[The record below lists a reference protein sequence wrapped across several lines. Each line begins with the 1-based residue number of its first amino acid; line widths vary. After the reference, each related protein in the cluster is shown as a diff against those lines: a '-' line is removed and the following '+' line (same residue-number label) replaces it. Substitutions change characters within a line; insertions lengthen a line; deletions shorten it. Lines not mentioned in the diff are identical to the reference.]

1 MEEYRN
7 MKHCCVPCNYGTE
20 FLKDFKKHVRTK
32 KHLSNI
38 NPETKLPFLC
48 DCGKQYKHHSSLYN
62 HKKSCKIINK
72 IETTN
77 STPTPAPILSEQT
90 LQETETDKDASSVD
104 SALVMSILKENSD
117 FKNMLLEQSNHMKQV
132 QIENNE
138 LQKQLIDVIKQQKS
152 ITTTTTTT
160 THNTNNITNNN
171 QSFNLNFFL
180 NEQCKNAMNIDD
192 FIQSLKLEMSDIEE
206 TGRLGYVQG
215 ISRIFMNRLNEL
227 DMYTRPLHCT
237 DLKRETLYIKE
248 DDRWEKDND
257 NKDKLKCIVEKVAGK
272 NYDLL
277 PQWQEKNPSH
287 LVINTPECEQF
298 MEIACNVLGG
308 GNEKETSK
316 FQNQI
321 MRNVLKEVTLDKI

>member
-1 MEEYRN
+1 MEEYRT
-7 MKHCCVPCNYGTE
+7 MKYVCDKCHYGTE
-20 FLKDFKKHVRTK
+20 FLKDFNKHTRTK
-32 KHLSNI
+32 KHLANMNSD
-38 NPETKLPFLC
+38 TSLPFVC

-62 HKKSCKIINK
+62 HKKSCKNIKQK
-72 IETTN
+72 IATTTHDM
-77 STPTPAPILSEQT
+77 TPQT
-90 LQETETDKDASSVD
+90 QYVQDLQEQVTHTETDTSSFN
-104 SALVMSILKENSD
+104 STLVMSILKENSD
-117 FKNMLLEQSNHMKQV
+117 FKSMLLEQSNHMKQV

-138 LQKQLIDVIKQQKS
+138 LQKQLIDVIKQQKA
-152 ITTTTTTT
+152 ITTTT

-192 FIQSLKLEMSDIEE
+192 FIQSLKLEMTDIEE
-206 TGRLGYVQG
+206 TGRMGYVQG

-237 DLKRETLYIKE
+237 DIKRETLYIKE

-277 PQWQEKNPSH
+277 PQWQQKNPNH

-308 GNEKETSK
+308 GNEKETVK

>member
-7 MKHCCVPCNYGTE
+7 MKHFCERCNYRTE
-20 FLKDFKKHVRTK
+20 FLKDFKKHMRTK
-32 KHLSNI
+32 KHLANTNSD
-38 NPETKLPFLC
+38 TKLPFVC
-48 DCGKQYKHHSSLYN
+48 ECGKQYKHHSSLHN
-62 HKKSCKIINK
+62 HKKTCKISCNLSSDIVTYA
-72 IETTN
+72 TTATHYER
-77 STPTPAPILSEQT
+77 SIQDPSLDT
-90 LQETETDKDASSVD
+90 SSID
-104 SALVMSILKENSD
+104 TTLVMSILKENND
-117 FKNMLLEQSNHMKQV
+117 FKSMLLEQSNHMKQV

-138 LQKQLIDVIKQQKS
+138 LQKQLIDVIKLQKS
-152 ITTTTTTT
+152 ITTTTTHNTN
-160 THNTNNITNNN
+160 NTNNITNNN

-192 FIQSLKLEMSDIEE
+192 FIQSLKLETTDIEE
-206 TGRLGYVQG
+206 TGRMGYVQG
-215 ISRIFMNRLNEL
+215 ISRIFMNKLNEL

-277 PQWQEKNPSH
+277 PQWQENNPNH
-287 LVINTPECEQF
+287 LVTNTPECDQF

-308 GNEKETSK
+308 GNEKETNK

-321 MRNVLKEVTLDKI
+321 MRNVLKEVTLDKF

>member
-7 MKHCCVPCNYGTE
+7 MKYFCENCKYGTE
-20 FLKDFKKHVRTK
+20 FLKDYNKHMRTK
-32 KHLSNI
+32 KHLANV
-38 NPETKLPFLC
+38 NPETKLPFIC

-62 HKKSCKIINK
+62 HKKSCKIVNK
-72 IETTN
+72 TLLENSNSVIYPVTHVQPVYESSEETSSLD
-77 STPTPAPILSEQT
+77 STM
-90 LQETETDKDASSVD
+90 
-104 SALVMSILKENSD
+104 VMSILKENND
-117 FKNMLLEQSNHMKQV
+117 FKSMLLQQSDHMKQV

-138 LQKQLIDVIKQQKS
+138 LQKQLIDVIKQQQS
-152 ITTTTTTT
+152 ITTTTN
-160 THNTNNITNNN
+160 HNTNNITNNN

-180 NEQCKNAMNIDD
+180 NEQCKNAMNIGD
-192 FIQSLKLEMSDIEE
+192 FIQSLKLEASDIAE

-215 ISRIFMNRLNEL
+215 ISRIFMNKLNEL

-248 DDRWEKDND
+248 DNRWEKDND
-257 NKDKLKCIVEKVAGK
+257 NKDKLKCIVEKVAVK
-272 NYDLL
+272 NYDML
-277 PQWQEKNPSH
+277 PQWQEQNPNH
-287 LVINTPECEQF
+287 LVTNTPECDQF

-308 GNEKETSK
+308 GNEKESNK